1 MDKGRQFK
9 ILNSPAVLDLIWIF
23 ISIAFLVM
31 GDSLKE
37 ILYKSFIKFFIN
49 IIIKVDMYKYI
60 HSLAV

>member
-23 ISIAFLVM
+23 ISIAFFVM

-37 ILYKSFIKFFIN
+37 ILYKSFINFCIN
-49 IIIKVDMYKYI
+49 IIIKIDMYKYI

>member
-37 ILYKSFIKFFIN
+37 ILYKSFINFCIN
-49 IIIKVDMYKYI
+49 VIIEVDMYKHI